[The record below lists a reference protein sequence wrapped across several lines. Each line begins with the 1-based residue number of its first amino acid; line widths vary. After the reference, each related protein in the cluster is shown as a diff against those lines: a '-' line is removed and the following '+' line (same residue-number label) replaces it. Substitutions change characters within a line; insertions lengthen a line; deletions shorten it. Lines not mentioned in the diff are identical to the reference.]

1 MASGAENDPARYR
14 EVSRILHEAGKH
26 LTVLARLGWP
36 AETRERF
43 LASGAATLPEVAYSP
58 IDPAPAIEG
67 ATAARRLL
75 HPGGIVDDWL
85 EREAAAVEATA
96 RMLAAVG
103 TADFHRYS
111 AELYG
116 APTRPLPADPATP
129 LALAGQ
135 VHRSIEELT
144 AVRLLAPA
152 ERDRTAEQVAAELEP
167 AVRSHFGDDAPAIQ
181 IVEELSANALATAS
195 RIKLR
200 HAARF
205 TRKDA
210 AQLLNHE
217 AYIHVGT
224 ALNGRAQ
231 PDLPHLALGHP
242 GTTRTQEGLAVFSEF
257 VSGELELD
265 RLRRLADRVLA
276 VQMACDGASFV
287 DVYRWFLERSP
298 SPEQAFEAARRIYR
312 GSPLE
317 GGAPFTK
324 DCVYLSG
331 LLGVLTF
338 VRAAF
343 AADRADTLGL
353 LFVGKLDL
361 SAIPALA
368 ELRVAGL
375 CRPGRFMPPWAID
388 PGWVLTYL
396 TLGTFM
402 AGVDLTATSESV
414 RKALAACPR
423 VPVRT
428 KEEVLAGA

>member
-1 MASGAENDPARYR
+1 
-14 EVSRILHEAGKH
+14 VSRILHDVGKH
-26 LTVLARLGWP
+26 LPVLSRLDWP
-36 AETRERF
+36 AEARERF
-43 LASGAATLPEVAYSP
+43 LASGGTTLPEVAYSP

-75 HPGGIVDDWL
+75 RPGGIVDDWL
-85 EREAAAVEATA
+85 EREAAAIEATA
-96 RMLAAVG
+96 RMLGAVG

-116 APTRPLPADPATP
+116 VPTRPLQADASTP
-129 LALAGQ
+129 LALAEEVQ
-135 VHRSIEELT
+135 RSIDELT
-144 AVRLLAPA
+144 AVRLLVPA

-167 AVRSHFGDDAPAIQ
+167 AVRSHFGDAAPEIE
-181 IVEELSANALATAS
+181 IVDELSANALATAT

-200 HAARF
+200 RGARF

-242 GTTRTQEGLAVFSEF
+242 ATTRTQEGLAVFSEF
-257 VSGELELD
+257 VSHELELD
-265 RLRRLADRVLA
+265 RLRRLADRVHA
-276 VQMACDGASFV
+276 VQMACEGASFI
-287 DVYRWFLERSP
+287 DVHRWFLERSP

-375 CRPGRFMPPWAID
+375 CRPGRFLPPWALD

-402 AGVDLTATSESV
+402 AGVDLTATADFV
-414 RKALAACPR
+414 GKALAACPR
-423 VPVRT
+423 VPIRT
-428 KEEVLAGA
+428 REEALAEA